1 MPRQERRPYFAYL
14 GMRRST
20 SPREDRVLP
29 FGFKRKLFFPTQ
41 GSRMLPYALLVS
53 AFSSSETKSLNC
65 GAAFVDSA
73 ILLSILM
80 NGCSYVCL
88 VS

>member
-1 MPRQERRPYFAYL
+1 
-14 GMRRST
+14 
-20 SPREDRVLP
+20 
-29 FGFKRKLFFPTQ
+29 
-41 GSRMLPYALLVS
+41 MLPYALLVGV
-53 AFSSSETKSLNC
+53 FPLRETKSLNC